1 MLWTL
6 WSVSVCLTQVGIL
19 LKMAKRGMTQTTPHG
34 WPVTR
39 FLSPYIAAKFDRG
52 QPVQGR
58 QTQVEW
64 VKIGDFRQ
72 ITRYISKTVQDRH
85 MVSIEVE

>member
-1 MLWTL
+1 
-6 WSVSVCLTQVGIL
+6 
-19 LKMAKRGMTQTTPHG
+19 MAKRGMTQTTPLTITPSSIVGAWNSYNG